1 MASTQEGMRHD
12 VRTQEESRGR
22 VKIAWHS
29 ALCFLLLVF
38 SSIFALPA
46 GQRPTPNQINQLP
59 HNPLDEPGF
68 NDADP
73 TVMARRMWV
82 LNMERQKSIVS
93 DTDRLLKLAREL
105 NSEIDKSNPEALTPV
120 QLRKIGE
127 IEKLARNVKQK
138 MSISFAGGPTFQEPA
153 SQ

>member
-1 MASTQEGMRHD
+1 MRRDVQTQEG
-12 VRTQEESRGR
+12 SRAR

-29 ALCFLLLVF
+29 APCILLLVF
-38 SSIFALPA
+38 NSMFALPA

-68 NDADP
+68 NEGDP
-73 TVMARRMWV
+73 AVLARRMRV
-82 LNMERQKSIVS
+82 LNLERQKSMVS
-93 DTDRLLKLAREL
+93 DTDRLLKLAQEL
-105 NSEIDKSNPEALTPV
+105 NSEIDNSNPEALTPV

-138 MSISFAGGPTFQEPA
+138 MSISFAGGPSLQEPA
-153 SQ
+153 PQ